1 MRSDE
6 PLRFVGPGT
15 RRRDVAQA
23 MLLGALLLTASGRF
37 FYAAWRNHEL
47 APLREVFLQYKAATL
62 AVDFVDFGAVHR
74 GLGGSLARV
83 FASDA
88 VDAAIAFHFASA
100 LGASCVLALLFARFQ
115 ASVVRRGAFAVVALA
130 LMMRWGEDGGRTD
143 LAVVAVL
150 GAATLAWLSGRIVT
164 AALTI
169 AAGLFIHEASFIL
182 GVPLLAAFAWR
193 DASRGVPARQ
203 RVRTLAVIL
212 GAVLAVYFAFR
223 WLPHSTNAEI
233 AARVRERVGNNEA
246 VDVALYFALAGFRGV
261 RAAIC
266 QNALD
271 SAASMHV
278 AMGLV
283 VIALTALAL
292 MPWRGANRWMFL
304 LAGVPGYLFLAGV
317 ANDHARWTLFA
328 CIALWLFA
336 ISAPQAATASF
347 DRTSARVDLAGL
359 AAAWIL
365 VLALVPATR
374 PGISRV
380 VSPVPRVDQW
390 LDRPVDSK
398 QPGFAEVVARCD
410 PAWRDVLRGSP

>member
-1 MRSDE
+1 M
-6 PLRFVGPGT
+6 
-15 RRRDVAQA
+15 
-23 MLLGALLLTASGRF
+23 
-37 FYAAWRNHEL
+37 
-47 APLREVFLQYKAATL
+47 
-62 AVDFVDFGAVHR
+62 DFVDFGAVYR

-83 FASDA
+83 LASDA
-88 VDAAIAFHFASA
+88 IQAVVAFHFASA
-100 LGASCVLALLFARFQ
+100 LGVACVLALLFARFQ
-115 ASVVRRGAFAVVALA
+115 APVVRRLVFASVALA
-130 LMMRWGEDGGRTD
+130 LMMRWGEDGGRID
-143 LAVVAVL
+143 LAVVALL
-150 GAATLAWLSGRIVT
+150 GAATLAWQSGRIVT
-164 AALTI
+164 AALTVGF
-169 AAGLFIHEASFIL
+169 GLFLHEATVIL
-182 GVPLLAAFAWR
+182 GVPLLATLAWR
-193 DASRGVPARQ
+193 DASRGGLGSQ
-203 RVRTLAVIL
+203 GVRTLLMIL
-212 GAVLAVYFAFR
+212 GAVLAAYFALH

-271 SAASMHV
+271 PAASMHV

-292 MPWRGANRWMFL
+292 MPWRGANWWMFL